1 MILHPLRVKG
11 LIRLEPK
18 KPLHPKIQATF
29 PGFFCIL
36 LPLTLYIFLNMTKI
50 YKFKGDISSDT
61 LKELEK
67 HRNISLD
74 TEGSG
79 LQIPHRDRLSLIQL
93 SSGNNDAYIIQPSQ
107 QYQCPN
113 IVKILENEKITKIGH
128 YLRYDVLNLQY
139 FLKCQVKNI
148 WDSKICSKLVRTYS
162 QNHGLKDLVFEFCEG
177 KKLNKQYG
185 SSDWNK
191 SLDEM
196 TDAMLQYAAG
206 DVIYL
211 HKIKYALHKMLV
223 RENRLELFESCMKFL
238 PSRIKLDEKLFT
250 EDIFAH

>member
-1 MILHPLRVKG
+1 
-11 LIRLEPK
+11 
-18 KPLHPKIQATF
+18 
-29 PGFFCIL
+29 
-36 LPLTLYIFLNMTKI
+36 MTKI
-50 YKFKGDISSDT
+50 YKFKDDISSDV

-67 HRNISLD
+67 HSNISLD

-93 SSGNNDAYIIQPSQ
+93 SSGHDDAFIIKPSLK
-107 QYQCPN
+107 YQCPN

-139 FLKCQVKNI
+139 FLKCEVKNI
-148 WDSKICSKLVRTYS
+148 WDSKICSRLVRTYS
-162 QNHGLKDLVFEFCEG
+162 QNHGLKDLVFEFCGG
-177 KKLNKQYG
+177 KKLNKHYG

-191 SLDEM
+191 NLDEM

-211 HKIKYALHKMLV
+211 HNIKKILEKMLV
-223 RENRLELFESCMKFL
+223 RENRVELFENCMKFL
-238 PSRIKLDEKLFT
+238 PTRVKLDELLFT
-250 EDIFAH
+250 EDVFMH